1 MAFTIKAADLFCGA
15 GGASTGLVRAVT
27 ALGLDLDLLAINHW
41 PTAIRT
47 HELNHP
53 GVRHLCASL
62 EHVKPRE
69 HVPGGRLHLLLAGP
83 ECTHHSQARGGK
95 PINDQSRATAWC
107 IPKWASDLYIDT
119 IIIENV
125 PEFRTWGPL
134 GADDRPLKS
143 KKGET
148 YQAYLGVLRSLGY
161 KIEERIVNC
170 ADYGDATT
178 RQRLFLICHRGK
190 RRIQFPQATHAKVA
204 VAGRRK
210 WKAARE
216 VIDWTLTGQSIF
228 NRKKPLER
236 ATVERIMAGLD
247 RFGGEPLKPFLVVL
261 RNHMDGKSIDGPLP
275 TITAGAN
282 HIGLAEP
289 FLVTAGGPIG
299 QGRNPNS
306 VNDPLPTILAE
317 NKRAVVQPVVMH
329 TTHGGRAHEVDKPLP
344 TVTGA
349 HRGELGVIEPFVLS
363 QASGGAPRPVGEP
376 IPTLCAD
383 GAHSLVQ
390 PFMVPMYG
398 ERPTQT
404 PRTHS
409 VEEPVPTI
417 PASGDGKFGVVQPF
431 IVPQFT
437 NPAVAS
443 VDKPLGTLT
452 TTSRG
457 VALVQPVIIDALG
470 AGDGDARR
478 GKPVDEP
485 LGTVSGS
492 NRFGVADASFL
503 QSYYGTLN
511 ISSVDQPVPTVTTKE
526 RFALVMPVIDGLAL
540 DIRFRML
547 QPHELAGAHSFPK
560 GYLFGGNKGDMVKM
574 IGNSWPGE
582 TSRALCLAALRHF
595 VKANVEDDDERR
607 TA

>member
-15 GGASTGLVRAVT
+15 GGASTGLVRAAT
-27 ALGLDLDLLAINHW
+27 ALGLDIDLLAVNHW
-41 PTAIRT
+41 PAAIRT

-134 GADDRPLKS
+134 GANDRPLPS

-190 RRIQFPQATHAKVA
+190 RVQFPQPTHAKVA

-216 VIDWTLTGQSIF
+216 VIDWSLTGQSIF
-228 NRKKPLER
+228 DRKKPLQK
-236 ATVERIMAGLD
+236 ATIERILAGLD

-261 RNHMDGKSIDGPLP
+261 RNHMDGKSIEGPLP

-317 NKRAVVQPVVMH
+317 NKRAIIQPVVMH
-329 TTHGGRAHEVDKPLP
+329 TTHGGRAHSADKPLP

-363 QASGGAPRPVGEP
+363 QASGGAARPVEQP

-409 VEEPVPTI
+409 VEQPVPTI

-431 IVPQFT
+431 VIDT
-437 NPAVAS
+437 NRP
-443 VDKPLGTLT
+443 
-452 TTSRG
+452 G
-457 VALVQPVIIDALG
+457 VEDTKRTQPVDT
-470 AGDGDARR
+470 
-478 GKPVDEP
+478 P
-485 LGTVSGS
+485 LGTVTGS
-492 NRFGVADASFL
+492 NRFGVADAAFL

-511 ISSVDQPVPTVTTKE
+511 ISSVEQPVPTVTTKE

-560 GYLFGGNKGDMVKM
+560 SYLFGGSKGDMVKM

-582 TSRALCLAALRHF
+582 TARALCLAALRPF
-595 VKANVEDDDERR
+595 AAKAKDDVDDERR